1 MKYYGDKNIKRG
13 IKVGEISYK
22 EFNDKDSAIGFIRE
36 HGLLGEYISKMRDE
50 VEDEMPIDTD
60 PDNISIQSIEYEG
73 NRYWYG
79 TNCFDPILTTDISRK
94 VGVYRELPDIYDDK
108 MFHWKKNKKY
118 GSMECIIEENV
129 FEYQCIYKADGNAMV
144 NVRYTACDNLHK
156 NKVTI
161 STIEIEYATNKV
173 ILKAIKKWKKNFRDM
188 LECA

>member
-1 MKYYGDKNIKRG
+1 MKVYGEKNIKRS
-13 IKVGEISYK
+13 IKLGEINYN

-36 HGLLGEYISKMRDE
+36 HGMLGEYMAKMYDDAE
-50 VEDEMPIDTD
+50 EEMLIDTD
-60 PDNISIQSIEYEG
+60 TENVSLEAVEYEG
-73 NRYWYG
+73 NKYWYG
-79 TNCFDPILTTDISRK
+79 TNCYDPTLTTGMARK
-94 VGVYRELPDIYDDK
+94 IGVYKELPNIYDDK
-108 MFHWKKNKKY
+108 IFHWKKNKKY

-173 ILKAIKKWKKNFRDM
+173 ILKAIKKWKKIHKTTS
-188 LECA
+188 